1 MESWGLEFLDDGA
14 YGRLNDSTAS
24 GTIHQLVLPMALVL
38 EIAEPRLLVEARN
51 RTEKIEHLR
60 ASIQAVGLQT
70 PGTCY
75 IDHSI
80 IRYQDGYHRLVSCV
94 DLGYAEFPVI
104 VHQANQPIKAKGMQ
118 LRYLTEQLMTL
129 HYQKGV

>member
-1 MESWGLEFLDDGA
+1 MESWGSEFLDDGA
-14 YGRLNDSTAS
+14 YGRLNDPTASTA
-24 GTIHQLVLPMALVL
+24 IHQLVLPMALVL
-38 EIAEPRLLVEARN
+38 EIAEPRLLAEARN
-51 RTEKIEHLR
+51 RKEKIEHLR
-60 ASIQAVGLQT
+60 TSIQAIGLRT

-75 IDHSI
+75 IDNST

-94 DLGYAEFPVI
+94 DLGYTEFPI
-104 VHQANQPIKAKGMQ
+104 TVHQADQPIKAKGMQ